1 MSKSIVNSGD
11 IITIAAI
18 NWVAAPSSQTF
29 LYAVSDKNWFG
40 TDNNVRVANVGK
52 NIDSKYQFKIIKC
65 SPGSGPINYGD
76 RVNLQSVNNNTY
88 IQCGNGTCNSGN
100 TSGCNTGDWQVFL
113 ITSPTR
119 ATGNLYIGDT
129 FTFNQETGNHCSIL
143 PADNATVLCGS
154 TNNNNQYLQILL
166 KNGTNGISADE
177 SQTIYDNNR
186 NALGNRQDPRQFNSF
201 SQNTNITYIYI
212 AFGILFLLLLS
223 CIVIIALM

>member
-1 MSKSIVNSGD
+1 MSNKTIVNSGD
-11 IITIAAI
+11 IITIAAT
-18 NWVAAPSSQTF
+18 NWVSAPSSQTF

-40 TDNNVRVANVGK
+40 TDNNVRVVNVGE

-65 SPGSGPINYGD
+65 SAGSGPINYGD

-129 FTFNQETGNHCSIL
+129 ITFNQETGNHCSIL

-154 TNNNNQYLQILL
+154 STTSGSTSIGSGSSTSVGSGRSTVNASASTTS
-166 KNGTNGISADE
+166 GTSVE
-177 SQTIYDNNR
+177 SSCT
-186 NALGNRQDPRQFNSF
+186 RQ
-201 SQNTNITYIYI
+201 
-212 AFGILFLLLLS
+212 
-223 CIVIIALM
+223 